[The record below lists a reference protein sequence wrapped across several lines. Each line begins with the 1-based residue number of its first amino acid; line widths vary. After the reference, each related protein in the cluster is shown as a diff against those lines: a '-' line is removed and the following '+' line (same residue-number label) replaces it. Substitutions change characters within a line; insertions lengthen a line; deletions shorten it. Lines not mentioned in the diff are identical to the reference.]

1 MQIRFKWYET
11 DTGRSVQ
18 WFPVNIAVDHID
30 TVVLYGF
37 DTRHWNK
44 KKEPSRPLTTR
55 EPIFENK
62 QTNKQ
67 NKTKQ
72 TNQQTLTRA
81 GTENER
87 GRYYYIYLYIYIFF
101 CETKRKKNSVMSWFE
116 YGSRLNGAAPVCVLD
131 GRWRHLGRGRR
142 RRGNALFSKKK
153 KKTR

>member
-37 DTRHWNK
+37 DTRRWRK
-44 KKEPSRPLTTR
+44 KRNHHGHLRLVNPFLKT
-55 EPIFENK
+55 NK
-62 QTNKQ
+62 QTNKTKQ
-67 NKTKQ
+67 NKTNKP
-72 TNQQTLTRA
+72 TNAHESRNGERTR
-81 GTENER
+81 TVLLHISIN
-87 GRYYYIYLYIYIFF
+87 IYIFF

-153 KKTR
+153 N

>member
-67 NKTKQ
+67 TKQNKTNKP
-72 TNQQTLTRA
+72 TNAHESRNGERTR
-81 GTENER
+81 TVLLHISI
-87 GRYYYIYLYIYIFF
+87 YIYFF
-101 CETKRKKNSVMSWFE
+101 LRNETKKKLGNELIWIWKPFEWGSASLRPWRPLASPWPRPTATRKRSF
-116 YGSRLNGAAPVCVLD
+116 L
-131 GRWRHLGRGRR
+131 
-142 RRGNALFSKKK
+142 KKK
-153 KKTR
+153 KN